1 MRACGRRA
9 AAGPRG
15 ARRLAL
21 VMLVAA
27 ASWGAACGPRPRPAA
42 PGPSAPRL
50 GVGVASA
57 CPSGQSAAIVL
68 CRHLEALFA
77 EPALRT
83 AVWSVR
89 VESLDRGDVLY
100 RLNPDTLVVP
110 ASNTK
115 IVTMAVG
122 AARLGWD
129 HRYETRLETSGDVVD
144 GELRGDLVV
153 VGGGDP
159 TINGRT
165 GDRETLFAA
174 WAEVLRAAGIRRV
187 AGRLV
192 GNDDAFDDE
201 RYGDG
206 WSWDDFTYGYAAPVG
221 ALQYNENLV
230 QVVVRPGPA
239 PGDPA
244 TVTLVPPESGL
255 LVANRVTTGPAGA
268 EADVDIARFPGRPE
282 LRVTGTVPAGGREET
297 LTAAVDNPTL
307 FFVRAL
313 RAALAARGIEVT
325 GDATDIDELPPG
337 DPSAAPAPG
346 APAPSRRTLAVHVSP
361 PLAEIGKTLMKA
373 SQNLYAETVLRTL
386 SLRPGP
392 ASAAASGAIE
402 REVLA
407 GWGLLPGQ
415 YSLVDG
421 SGLSRLNFVSA
432 STVVRILREMARE
445 PRGFAAFVAT
455 LPTAG
460 RDGTLAGRLKATRAE
475 ANATAKT
482 GTLRHVRALSGY
494 VTALDGERLVFSII
508 ANNFTAPTRDV
519 DKVVDAAVARLADF
533 SRR

>member
-1 MRACGRRA
+1 MTGCSRRA
-9 AAGPRG
+9 TPDPARVHRG
-15 ARRLAL
+15 AFAALA
-21 VMLVAA
+21 VALA
-27 ASWGAACGPRPRPAA
+27 VACACGPKPRPAVA
-42 PGPSAPRL
+42 GPTAPRL
-50 GVGVASA
+50 GVGVVSA
-57 CPSGQSAAIVL
+57 CPAGGSAAIDL
-68 CRHLEALFA
+68 CHDLEATFA
-77 EPALRT
+77 EPALRA

-100 RLNPDTLVVP
+100 QLNPDTLVVP

-115 IVTMAVG
+115 IVTLAVG
-122 AARLGWD
+122 AARLGWNYG
-129 HRYETRLETSGDVVD
+129 YETRLETAGEVVD

-153 VGGGDP
+153 VGSGDP
-159 TINGRT
+159 TINGRD
-165 GDRETLFAA
+165 GNRAAVFAA
-174 WAEVLRAAGIRRV
+174 WAEALRAAGIRRV
-187 AGRLV
+187 AGRIV
-192 GNDDAFDDE
+192 GDDDAFDDE

-206 WSWDDFTYGYAAPVG
+206 WSWDDFAHGYAAPVG

-244 TVTLVPPESGL
+244 DVALVPAESGL
-255 LVANRVTTGPAGA
+255 LVANHVTTGPAGTDA
-268 EADVDIARFPGRPE
+268 EVDIARFPGRAE
-282 LRVTGTVPAGGREET
+282 LRISGTLPAGGGTQT

-313 RAALAARGIEVT
+313 RAALASRGIEVN
-325 GDATDIDELPPG
+325 GDAVDIDELAPG
-337 DPSAAPAPG
+337 DPSAPPGPG
-346 APAPSRRTLAVHVSP
+346 APVPARRTLAVHVSP

-392 ASAAASGAIE
+392 ASVAASRTIE
-402 REVLA
+402 QEVLA

-415 YSLVDG
+415 YALVDG

-432 STVVRILREMARE
+432 SAVVRILREVARD
-445 PRGFAAFVAT
+445 PQGFAAFVAT
-455 LPTAG
+455 LPVAG
-460 RDGTLAGRLKATRAE
+460 RDGTIAGRLKATRAE

-494 VTALDGERLVFSII
+494 VTALDGERLLFSII
-508 ANNFTAPTRDV
+508 ANNFTTPTRDV
-519 DKVVDAAVARLADF
+519 DKVVDAAVARLAGF